1 MLTFWNGS
9 TFYSV
14 INIYS
19 KLIGEEVPIIM
30 KKKILAFILIFTLV
44 ISFSACSKG
53 NIVSPGIDVP
63 QGGPPPAENKDQQ
76 AKSELLKM
84 LPDKVGAEWVYN
96 GFAEYGHKMKIDSIS
111 NALADEK
118 AHFLISGKVDDMS
131 DGEAKGDFDI
141 NLEYVVSKDGIREI
155 IKKGEKMPHK
165 ISEFDVLRYPLTK
178 GNTWTQQVSING
190 SSTELKAEIIE
201 IGKSSD
207 NSKTIKVQYTAKV
220 AGMPNDT
227 YKEVRTF
234 EEGKGLVSFEN
245 TFDKDIDFSYSL
257 YKFTE

>member
-1 MLTFWNGS
+1 
-9 TFYSV
+9 
-14 INIYS
+14 
-19 KLIGEEVPIIM
+19 M
-30 KKKILAFILIFTLV
+30 KKKLLAIILVFALI
-44 ISFSACSKG
+44 ISFSACSKS

-63 QGGPPPAENKDQQ
+63 AEGNQQQADKDQQ

-84 LPDKVGAEWVYN
+84 LPDKVGAEWKYN
-96 GFAEYGHKMKIDSIS
+96 GFAEYGHSMKLDSIS

-190 SSTELKAEIIE
+190 CTTELKAEIIE
-201 IGKSSD
+201 IGASSD
-207 NSKTIKVQYTAKV
+207 NSKTVKVQYTANV

-227 YKEVRTF
+227 YKEVRIF
-234 EEGKGLVSFEN
+234 EEGKGLVTFEN
-245 TFDKDIDFSYSL
+245 TFDKDIDFNYNL
-257 YKFTE
+257 YKFSE